1 MNLNLSKST
10 DYHSFI
16 QEIKQRIQSA
26 QIKAAVTVNYQLLR
40 LYWELAEQI
49 TVKQKE
55 TSWGDGFITQM
66 SNDLKHEFPEMKG
79 FSKRN
84 LELMRQWYRFWSD
97 DPVMA
102 KQAATQTGM
111 NLLLRE
117 NPPLIFQI
125 PWWHN
130 VVIISKIK
138 KQDEALFYVQKT
150 IQNNWSRAMLTH
162 QIESDL
168 FHRERQAITNF
179 HQTLPQPQSDLARET
194 LKDPYYFDFLSL

>member
-1 MNLNLSKST
+1 MNLNLSQST

-26 QIKAAVTVNYQLLR
+26 QIKAAVSVNYQLLR

-84 LELMRQWYRFWSD
+84 LELMRQWYGFWAD
-97 DPVMA
+97 DPVIA
-102 KQAATQTGM
+102 KQAATHSATQSGTDIIA
-111 NLLLRE
+111 RE
-117 NPPLIFQI
+117 NYPLI
-125 PWWHN
+125 P
-130 VVIISKIK
+130 SIK
-138 KQDEALFYVQKT
+138 DLEKELSRKEYV
-150 IQNNWSRAMLTH
+150 L
-162 QIESDL
+162 
-168 FHRERQAITNF
+168 
-179 HQTLPQPQSDLARET
+179 
-194 LKDPYYFDFLSL
+194 